1 MFLTGGQEN
10 MMQNKHCTEI
20 LKEQQQLPMREEC
33 YKSTKIYDYQKEG
46 DIFR

>member
-20 LKEQQQLPMREEC
+20 LKEHQPLPMREEC

-46 DIFR
+46 ETSR